1 MDEGKLR
8 ILFVDDDPNVLS
20 GLRRMLRPLRDRWET
35 LFANSG
41 PEALELLGRQE
52 VDVVVSDMRMPG
64 MDGAELLHTIK
75 DHYPQV
81 IRIILSGQ
89 SERTKVYETVHV
101 AHQYLSK
108 PCDDETLRTTIER
121 SRLLCSL
128 MSDKSLQ
135 KVVSQ
140 IESLPSLPA
149 LYTAILQ
156 ELESDY
162 CSIQRV
168 GEIISRDIGM
178 TAKILQLVNSAFFG
192 FFRHIASPVQA
203 AELLGTET
211 IKVLVLSEKIFSSM
225 DQSKLPGFPRQ
236 NLWEH
241 SLLTGLTAKTIARK
255 EHQGQTGIDHA
266 FMAGVLH
273 DSGKLVLAAN
283 FPEKYTEVLGLVQ
296 GEKIPVWQAER
307 QVLGSGHAEVG
318 AYLLA
323 LWGLPEP
330 IIEAIARHHQPPPD
344 PSPVDLRILIFISN
358 ALEHTA
364 REQDQARADNAAA
377 LELFWEQGSGDNLSL
392 WQGIC
397 EELVSA
403 RDGYA
408 A

>member
-1 MDEGKLR
+1 MEAMKLR
-8 ILFVDDDPNVLS
+8 ILFVDDDQNVLG
-20 GLRRMLRPLRDRWET
+20 GLGRMLRPMRDRWET
-35 LFANSG
+35 FFTNSG
-41 PEALELLGRQE
+41 PEALEFLERQE

-64 MDGAELLHTIK
+64 MDGSELLHTIK
-75 DHYPQV
+75 DQFPQV

-89 SERTKVYETVHV
+89 SERTKVYETVRV

-108 PCDDETLRTTIER
+108 PCDDETLRTTIDR
-121 SRLLCSL
+121 SRLLCAL
-128 MSDKSLQ
+128 MSDKSLRQ
-135 KVVSQ
+135 VVSQ

-156 ELESDY
+156 ELESEY

-211 IKVLVLSEKIFSSM
+211 IKVLVLSEKIFSTM
-225 DQSKLPGFPRQ
+225 DQSKVPGFHLQ

-241 SLLTGLTAKTIARK
+241 SLLTGTTARTIAKK
-255 EHQGQTGIDHA
+255 ERHSQTGIDHA

-273 DSGKLVLAAN
+273 DSGQLVLAAN
-283 FPEKYTEVLGLVQ
+283 FPQKYKEVLGLVQ
-296 GEKIPVWQAER
+296 GEQIPVWQAER
-307 QVLGSGHAEVG
+307 HVLGAGHAEVG

-330 IIEAIARHHQPPPD
+330 IVEAIARHHQPPSEI
-344 PSPVDLRILIFISN
+344 SPVGLRTLIFISN
-358 ALEHTA
+358 AMEHAA
-364 REQDQARADNAAA
+364 REQEQAGADTIAA
-377 LELFWEQGSGDNLSL
+377 LELFREQGLGDKLSL

-397 EELVSA
+397 EELVNA